1 MINEELAKLIP
12 ETGVIL
18 ILGERGSGK
27 SVLAYSILEYFYNK
41 RNLFVFRFPRPEILP
56 SFIQVTY
63 DPDFPDGGIVLVDE
77 AYITFSARKAMSRKN
92 KFIDM
97 LNGLARQKDLLVIYI
112 TQDSTRVDVNIIRS
126 ADVLMIKR
134 LSKRQVEFER
144 KELKSWL
151 KKVKEAIDRIG
162 SLEEIRRSVY
172 VDSDIFGKEFSG
184 IVRNCITLPGFWSE
198 EISKAWSGVSLNTDM
213 SLDML
218 LKEMK
223 KRKILV
229 DASIETGRF
238 KIVDGLVDET
248 IRQAIE
254 RHKKELIRIF
264 DGRIGEGYKI
274 LES

>member
-27 SVLAYSILEYFYNK
+27 SVLAYSILEYFCNK

-63 DPDFPDGGIVLVDE
+63 DPDFPDGGVVLVDE

-184 IVRNCITLPGFWSE
+184 IVRNCITLPSFWSE
-198 EISKAWSGVSLNTDM
+198 EISKAWRNISLNQ
-213 SLDML
+213 
-218 LKEMK
+218 
-223 KRKILV
+223 
-229 DASIETGRF
+229 
-238 KIVDGLVDET
+238 DGLEALSQWEVDRILSTHAFE
-248 IRQAIE
+248 
-254 RHKKELIRIF
+254 RIF
-264 DGRIGEGYKI
+264 RQVMNEIPEKGSFIDWYEECQKEALRRFLRKYGR
-274 LES
+274 STFFQA